1 MLSLM
6 AHTRP
11 GRVYRLRIVPDAQ
24 QSLLETTGEQ
34 ILARVATG
42 NRVTTYQRT
51 WIVGP
56 TEFADGVLSGR
67 IGYQGE
73 DGTAEIWDDAA
84 QDFVETAVPQ
94 GLTAPFAI
102 DLDALSVAVQPR
114 GGLIKVQSLV
124 NAFERLLSV
133 EPEKWKLVGFKTPL
147 PLAEWKASV
156 DRIVSVKFVVK
167 VPNPNYHGATNVQE
181 LIEVFAA
188 QNVSL
193 EAQNPNGV
201 DLDSPIV
208 EETEGHIARGYGE
221 AEYHGIRKTDGHETV
236 YSTAIGSEEQYEESA
251 VDPATGE
258 VSTDNLRQILATE
271 DDNGKDDRQDGREGP
286 ALA

>member
-1 MLSLM
+1 M

-24 QSLLETTGEQ
+24 QSLLETTKQQ
-34 ILARVATG
+34 ILTRFATG

-56 TEFADGVLSGR
+56 TDLEDGVLSGR

-102 DLDALSVAVQPR
+102 DLDTLSVAVQPR

-133 EPEKWKLVGFKTPL
+133 DPEKWKLVGFHTPTSL
-147 PLAEWKASV
+147 EDWKASV
-156 DRIVSVKFVVK
+156 DRVVSVKFVVK
-167 VPNPNYHGATNVQE
+167 VPNPNYHGADNVEE
-181 LIEVFAA
+181 LIELFAA

-193 EAQNPNGV
+193 EAQNPKGV
-201 DLDSPIV
+201 DLSSPFV
-208 EETEGHIARGYGE
+208 AETEQHIARGYGE
-221 AEYHGIRKTDGHETV
+221 AEYRGKSKTDGRETV
-236 YSTAIGSEEQYEESA
+236 YSTAVGSEEQYEESA
-251 VDPATGE
+251 VDPSTGE
-258 VSTDNLRQILATE
+258 VPTDNLRQILAAE
-271 DDNGKDDRQDGREGP
+271 GDNGQDDRQDGPTGT
-286 ALA
+286 AHA